1 VISFR
6 QHVVPIVAVFIALAL
21 GLLAGS
27 AFIQPRLVDDL
38 HARVDDQ
45 LTQIH
50 DLRAQIAELQD
61 RLAAEGAFNDAALP
75 YLTTGQLTGEP
86 VVVIAQDG
94 VEDAVVASTQQALTE
109 AGATV
114 VAMSARDTLAPQDAD
129 AQRALAEAL
138 GLPGAAPE
146 DLPGLAAEA
155 IADRLA
161 TDGRKPVSG
170 QVDLLHE
177 LLANGY
183 LAPLGPGVSDA
194 TLETIGGADQVVVV
208 LAGGQS
214 DEPVMAPEAFALPLV
229 ERLGELGTTVAAGES
244 LGTVEPFVTA
254 LRSQGVDGIV
264 TVDDLDDSSGGAAL
278 VLGLRRL
285 LDTGDGG
292 DYGVKAGAAPL
303 PPRT

>member
-6 QHVVPIVAVFIALAL
+6 QHVVTIVAIFLALAL

-50 DLRAQIAELQD
+50 DLQGQLAEQRD
-61 RLAAEGAFNDAALP
+61 RLAAESAFNDSALSH
-75 YLTTGQLTGEP
+75 LTTGQLAGEP

-94 VEDAVVASTQQALTE
+94 VEDAVVASSRQALAD

-114 VAMSARDTLAPQDAD
+114 VAMSARDTLAPQDPD
-129 AQRALAEAL
+129 AQQALAQAL
-138 GLPGAAPE
+138 GLPGASPE

-161 TDGRKPVSG
+161 TDERRSAAG

-183 LAPLGPGVSDA
+183 LAPLGSGVSDA
-194 TLETIGGADQVVVV
+194 TLETIGGANQIVVV

-214 DEPVMAPEAFALPLV
+214 TEPAMAPDAFAMPLV
-229 ERLGELGTTVAAGES
+229 ERLGELGTPVAAGES
-244 LGTVEPFVTA
+244 VGTVEPFVTA
-254 LRSQGVDGIV
+254 LRSQGVDGVV
-264 TVDDLDDSSGGAAL
+264 TVDDLDDSRGGAAL
-278 VLGLRRL
+278 VLGLRRR

-292 DYGVKAGAAPL
+292 DYGVKAGAVPL